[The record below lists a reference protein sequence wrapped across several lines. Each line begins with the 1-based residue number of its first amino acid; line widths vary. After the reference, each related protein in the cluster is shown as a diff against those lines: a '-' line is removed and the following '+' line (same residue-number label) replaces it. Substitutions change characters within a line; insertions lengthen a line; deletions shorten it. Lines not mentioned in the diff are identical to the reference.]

1 VRLTEAGGAERAE
14 LDRRSDKLVAD
25 VERLLTAS
33 LVPVAVTDPR
43 SPEAQGC
50 LTAYAAELAERFDNG
65 YDPARTRRVDA
76 EDIAPPGGLL
86 LVAFLHGEPVGCCAL
101 RLHGDGPAEIKR
113 MWVAPEARGL
123 GLGRRLIAEVEAHA
137 RSHGVRVLRLDTNR
151 ALVEAISLYRTCGY
165 LEVPRFNDEPY
176 AHHWFEKALS

>member
-33 LVPVAVTDPR
+33 MVTVAVTDPR

-50 LTAYAAELAERFDNG
+50 LTAYAAELAER
-65 YDPARTRRVDA
+65 VDA
-76 EDIAPPGGLL
+76 EDIAPPGALL